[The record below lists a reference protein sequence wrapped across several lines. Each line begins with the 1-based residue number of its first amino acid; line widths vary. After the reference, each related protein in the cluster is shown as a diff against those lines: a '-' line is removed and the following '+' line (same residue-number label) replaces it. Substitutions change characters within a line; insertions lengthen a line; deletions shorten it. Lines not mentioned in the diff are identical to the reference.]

1 TRRCRSL
8 ILSLALLLA
17 SPFIQGQKIVIG
29 NDDGWAVATIRAQFS
44 ALVAADYDVVLS
56 CPAINLSGTGSLTAP
71 PTVVIIPCEFDTCP
85 VLSPAEGF
93 NASDPRLNYVN
104 SFPASA
110 ISYGIDTLAP
120 ELLGGAPDFA
130 VSGPNVGNNLEILLG
145 SGTVGAASA
154 AALAGIPSAA
164 FSGSSDSLSQVSYT
178 TLDSDPTSTNTLAS
192 NIYAQLT
199 VNFVDALLASPGEI
213 LPPGISLNINYPPI
227 TNCTEVSDYSFVLTR
242 VIADSSATDV
252 ETCGSTHLPGE
263 SEVVALDGCF
273 SSVSVFNASTLL
285 DVDAATQETV
295 LNRLGSFLTC
305 APSS

>member
-1 TRRCRSL
+1 MIPSSKL
-8 ILSLALLLA
+8 
-17 SPFIQGQKIVIG
+17 
-29 NDDGWAVATIRAQFS
+29 N
-44 ALVAADYDVVLS
+44 LVS
-56 CPAINLSGTGSLTAP
+56 S
-71 PTVVIIPCEFDTCP
+71 
-85 VLSPAEGF
+85 
-93 NASDPRLNYVN
+93 
-104 SFPASA
+104 
-110 ISYGIDTLAP
+110 
-120 ELLGGAPDFA
+120 
-130 VSGPNVGNNLEILLG
+130 
-145 SGTVGAASA
+145 GAASA

-242 VIADSSATDV
+242 IIADSSATDV